1 MLGNPC
7 KPCFANAVRQACVVP
22 MALACGSTPS
32 NAAEKLNLLIPI
44 RVRIAVSGFK
54 RHTCHDY
61 FEFIVRLKKDA
72 ELVCIA
78 HLLSRQQLPVRPS
91 QATCDLQRRQS
102 CVAHA
107 ARS

>member
-1 MLGNPC
+1 MLGTPC

-32 NAAEKLNLLIPI
+32 NAAEKLNLFIPI
-44 RVRIAVSGFK
+44 RVRIVGVQEAHMP
-54 RHTCHDY
+54 RLY
-61 FEFIVRLKKDA
+61 YEFIVRLKKDA

-78 HLLSRQQLPVRPS
+78 HLLSRQQRLVRPS